1 MATIDENLRRVP
13 PQSLEAEESVLGA
26 VMLDNTVVD
35 PVVEMLRPEDFYRGA
50 HRKLFRAV
58 EELNGRSEPIDLI
71 TLSETL
77 TARGDLAE
85 VGGGAY
91 VAERTECVRTAA
103 TAVHAATLAR

>member
-1 MATIDENLRRVP
+1 MANIDENLRRVP

-35 PVVEMLRPEDFYRGA
+35 RVVEMLRPEDFYRGA
-50 HRKLFRAV
+50 HRKLFRAMV
-58 EELNGRSEPIDLI
+58 ELNGRSEPIDLI

-77 TARGDLAE
+77 KARGDLAE

-91 VAERTECVRTAA
+91 LAELTERALSVN
-103 TAVHAATLAR
+103 AVHYAK